1 MDGLSG
7 SGRPASQGAA
17 DRVQANGAGRFRR
30 AGEEGFLAM
39 INTVGIIGAG
49 TMGNGIAQ
57 VCAAAGLKVVMVDIS
72 DAAVSRGLAT
82 VSGSLDRLVKKEKL
96 SAADKDATLARI
108 AGTTDRAKLADC
120 DLVIEAATEN
130 EDLKVKIL
138 KDLCATLPPRTLLA
152 TNTSSISIT
161 KLAAA
166 TDRPD
171 RFIGMHFF
179 NPVPVMALVEL
190 IRGLQT
196 SDDTHAKSTVFA
208 KRVGKVAITAKNS
221 PGFAVNRILCPM
233 INEAIFALQEGIATA
248 EEIDAGMKLGCNH
261 PIGPLALADL
271 VGLDTMLSVMEV
283 FYKGFNDPKYRPAPL
298 LKEMVDAG
306 HLGRKTGQGFYSYS
320 S

>member
-1 MDGLSG
+1 
-7 SGRPASQGAA
+7 
-17 DRVQANGAGRFRR
+17 
-30 AGEEGFLAM
+30 M
-39 INTVGIIGAG
+39 IQTVGIIGAG

-57 VCAAAGLKVVMVDIS
+57 ICAAAGLSVVMVDIS
-72 DAAVSRGLAT
+72 DAAVNRGIST
-82 VSGSLDRLVKKEKL
+82 VGGSLERLVKKEKM
-96 SAADKDATLARI
+96 SAGDRDATLKRI
-108 AGTTDRAKLADC
+108 TGTTDRAKLVDC

-130 EDLKVKIL
+130 EELKVKIL
-138 KDLCATLPPRTLLA
+138 KDLCATLSPRTLLA

-179 NPVPVMALVEL
+179 TPVPVMALLEL

-196 SDDTHAKSTVFA
+196 SDDTHAKALDFA

-306 HLGRKTGQGFYSYS
+306 HLGRKTGQGFYTYS
-320 S
+320 A

>member
-1 MDGLSG
+1 
-7 SGRPASQGAA
+7 
-17 DRVQANGAGRFRR
+17 
-30 AGEEGFLAM
+30 M
-39 INTVGIIGAG
+39 IETVGIIGAG

-57 VCAAAGLKVVMVDIS
+57 VCAAAGLTVVMVDIS
-72 DAAVSRGLAT
+72 DAAVTRGFAT
-82 VSGSLDRLVKKEKL
+82 IGGSLDRLVKKEKM
-96 SAADKDATLARI
+96 SAADREATLARI
-108 AGTTDRAKLADC
+108 TATTDRAKLTSC

-130 EDLKVKIL
+130 EELKVKIL
-138 KDLCATLPPRTLLA
+138 KDLCATLAPQTLVA

-179 NPVPVMALVEL
+179 NPVPVMALLEL

-196 SDDTHAKSTVFA
+196 SDDTHAKADAFA
-208 KRVGKVAITAKNS
+208 KRVGKVPITARNS

-271 VGLDTMLSVMEV
+271 IGLDTLLSVMEV
-283 FYKGFNDPKYRPAPL
+283 FYKGFNDPKYRPASL
-298 LKEMVDAG
+298 LREMVDAG
-306 HLGRKTGQGFYSYS
+306 YLGRKSGRGFYVY
-320 S
+320 

>member
-1 MDGLSG
+1 
-7 SGRPASQGAA
+7 
-17 DRVQANGAGRFRR
+17 
-30 AGEEGFLAM
+30 M
-39 INTVGIIGAG
+39 IETLGIIGAG

-57 VCAAAGLKVVMVDIS
+57 ICAGAGLRVTMVDIS
-72 DAAVSRGLAT
+72 DAAVARGLAA
-82 VSGSLDRLVKKEKL
+82 VGSSLDRLVKKEKMT
-96 SAADKDATLARI
+96 AADKDMTLSRI
-108 AGTTDRAKLADC
+108 AGTTDKARLSAC

-130 EDLKVKIL
+130 EELKVKIL
-138 KDLCATLPPRTLLA
+138 KDLCASLKKEAVIA

-161 KLAAA
+161 KLATA

-179 NPVPVMALVEL
+179 NPVPMMALLEL

-196 SDDTHAKSTVFA
+196 SEDTHAKAVAFA
-208 KRVGKVAITAKNS
+208 KRVGKVPITAKNS

-233 INEAIFALQEGIATA
+233 INEAIFAYQEGIASA
-248 EEIDAGMKLGCNH
+248 ADIDEGMKLGCNH

-271 VGLDTMLSVMEV
+271 IGLDTMLSVMEV

-306 HLGRKTGQGFYSYS
+306 HLGRKTGKGFYDYS
-320 S
+320 AGT

>member
-1 MDGLSG
+1 
-7 SGRPASQGAA
+7 
-17 DRVQANGAGRFRR
+17 
-30 AGEEGFLAM
+30 M
-39 INTVGIIGAG
+39 IETVGIIGAG

-57 VCAAAGLKVVMVDIS
+57 ICAAAGLPVVMVDIS
-72 DAAVSRGLAT
+72 DAAVARGLAT
-82 VSGSLDRLVKKEKL
+82 VTGSLDRLVKKEKM
-96 SAADKDATLARI
+96 SDADRNAAIARI
-108 AGTTDRAKLADC
+108 TGTTDRAKLSTC

-130 EDLKVKIL
+130 EDLKLKIL
-138 KDLCATLPPRTLLA
+138 KEVCSILRPQALIA

-161 KLAAA
+161 KLATA

-179 NPVPVMALVEL
+179 NPVPVMALLEL

-196 SDDTHAKSTVFA
+196 SDDTHAKAEAFA
-208 KRVGKVAITAKNS
+208 KRVGKVAITARNS

-233 INEAIFALQEGIATA
+233 INEAVFALQEGIATA

-271 VGLDTMLSVMEV
+271 IGLDTMLSVMEV
-283 FYKGFNDPKYRPAPL
+283 FYTGFNDPKYRPAPL

-306 HLGRKTGQGFYSYS
+306 RLGRKSGRGFYDYGKA
-320 S
+320 

>member
-1 MDGLSG
+1 
-7 SGRPASQGAA
+7 
-17 DRVQANGAGRFRR
+17 
-30 AGEEGFLAM
+30 M
-39 INTVGIIGAG
+39 INKVGIIGAG

-57 VCAAAGLKVVMVDIS
+57 ICAAAGLQVVMVDIS

-82 VSGSLDRLVKKEKL
+82 VGGSLDRLVKKEKL
-96 SAADKDATLARI
+96 STADREATLKRI
-108 AGTTDRAKLADC
+108 AGTTDRAKLSDC

-130 EDLKVKIL
+130 EELKVKIL
-138 KDLCATLPPRTLLA
+138 KDLCATLSPRTLIA

-179 NPVPVMALVEL
+179 NPVPVMALLEL

-196 SDDTHAKSTVFA
+196 SDDTHAKAVDFA

-306 HLGRKTGQGFYSYS
+306 HLGRKTGQGFYTYGT
-320 S
+320 

>member
-1 MDGLSG
+1 
-7 SGRPASQGAA
+7 
-17 DRVQANGAGRFRR
+17 
-30 AGEEGFLAM
+30 M
-39 INTVGIIGAG
+39 IEQVGIIGAG

-57 VCAAAGLKVVMVDIS
+57 VCAAAGLGVTMVDIS
-72 DAAVSRGLAT
+72 DAAVARGLANVGT
-82 VSGSLDRLVKKEKL
+82 SLDRLVKKEKMT
-96 SAADKDATLARI
+96 AAEKEATLSRI
-108 AGTTDRAKLADC
+108 VATTDKAKLASC

-130 EDLKVKIL
+130 EELKVKIL
-138 KDLCATLPPRTLLA
+138 KDICATLKPQGLIA

-166 TDRPD
+166 TDRAD

-179 NPVPVMALVEL
+179 NPVPVMALLEL

-196 SDDTHAKSTVFA
+196 SDDTVAKAEAFA
-208 KRVGKVAITAKNS
+208 KRIGKVSITARNS

-233 INEAIFALQEGIATA
+233 INEAIFALQEGLATA

-271 VGLDTMLSVMEV
+271 IGLDTMLSVMDV

-306 HLGRKTGQGFYSYS
+306 RLGRKTGRGFYSYGTS
-320 S
+320 A